1 MIDETF
7 GLAELPFDGS
17 RIGLRPARDIGRKA
31 KEFLRNNALPITG
44 LALSFIGL
52 IA

>member
-1 MIDETF
+1 MIEETF
-7 GLAELPFDGS
+7 GLAELPYDGS
-17 RIGLRPARDIGRKA
+17 LVGLRPLHDVGRKA
-31 KEFLRNNALPITG
+31 KEFLKDNALPITG